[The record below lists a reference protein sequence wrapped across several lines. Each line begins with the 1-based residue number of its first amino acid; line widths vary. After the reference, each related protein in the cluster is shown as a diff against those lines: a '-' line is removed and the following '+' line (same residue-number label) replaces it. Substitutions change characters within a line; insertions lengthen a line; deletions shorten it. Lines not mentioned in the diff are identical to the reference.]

1 MVKVH
6 SLLMMMISHYKFLIV
21 VFVLGGCATA
31 GELAL
36 NTAAGALGNMLDRRV
51 EDKLGNDANMSDE
64 KLDGKLSKKRI
75 VICKKLDEDKY
86 YECKNSKVD

>member
-1 MVKVH
+1 
-6 SLLMMMISHYKFLIV
+6 MMMTLHYSRLILCSV
-21 VFVLGGCATA
+21 FFVLIGCATA
-31 GELAL
+31 GKLAL

-51 EDKLGNDANMSDE
+51 EDKLGNDANLSDD

>member
-1 MVKVH
+1 
-6 SLLMMMISHYKFLIV
+6 MMMISHFRVFLV
-21 VFVLGGCATA
+21 VLFLSGCATA

-51 EDKLGNDANMSDE
+51 EDKLGNDANLSDD
-64 KLDGKLSKKRI
+64 KLDGKLSKKKI